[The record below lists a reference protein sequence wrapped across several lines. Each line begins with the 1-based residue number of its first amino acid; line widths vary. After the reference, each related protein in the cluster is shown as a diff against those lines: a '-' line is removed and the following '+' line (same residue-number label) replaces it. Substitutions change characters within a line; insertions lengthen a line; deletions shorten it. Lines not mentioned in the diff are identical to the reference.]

1 MNSIFSPKIITLLV
15 VTIFVCGCS
24 PAAKKARVLERADR
38 YFKAGDYDK
47 AKIEYMN
54 VLRLDHQNVTA
65 FEQLGLIWSE
75 EGVPLR
81 AIPFLLKVRELAPQN
96 NAARSKL
103 ALGFMVIGQSAEA
116 RKEAISILKQDPANT
131 DAILVLADSSRGTE
145 EIAGA
150 EQELAKF
157 PQKNTAA
164 FHLAKASMAIKKND
178 LGAAS
183 DEVQQALA
191 AEPKSARAHL
201 VMAYLYLL
209 RKNPSHAGP
218 EFKAA
223 AELAP
228 VRSDEQIKY
237 AEFQVSNGAADAAR
251 AILQQVTK
259 KAPDYLPAWR
269 GLAQIAF
276 TEKKYDEA
284 TSFLENIFSRD
295 PDNPEAGI
303 LQAQVWM
310 AKGDPAKGISILDR
324 LNNTYPNNAVLKYQL
339 ARAYV
344 LSNSLTQATAAMEQA
359 IAAKPDFVEAILLLT
374 ELNLRAGKAQAA
386 VTAMEDLLKT
396 HPDLAQAKVL
406 LASAYQVAGRLDNA
420 VSLFREQVQKTP
432 ESPDAHFVLGVILRQ
447 QNKNAEA
454 RGEFEKSS
462 ELMPDNWLAI
472 DHLVEIDIAE
482 KNLADA
488 TPRVEAYVARKPN
501 EAPGHYMLGKIYSA
515 QQSWAAA
522 EAEFKKAIDLDPN
535 FGVAYNALVSV
546 YVTQNKLP
554 QAISELESAL
564 KQRPGDGRVLLTMGL
579 IYDRMKDYPKARDV
593 YEKVLVTSPD
603 AAGALNNL
611 AYLYAERFNQLDR
624 AYELAQKARHL
635 QPEDGSIADSLAWIL
650 YKRGDYQQALSLL
663 EESAGKLP
671 DNPEVQFH
679 LGMAASMMGQTDAA
693 RTALEKAAHA
703 TVDFPGK
710 DEAQRRLASLQVPG
724 RATGEP
730 GGDLARLQK
739 QQPNDVLA
747 LINLAK
753 AHEQKGELAEA
764 AAAYEQAL
772 KLNPRFPDAALKL
785 AQLYAGPLHK
795 PDEAIAFAR
804 KARELAR
811 PNDSQSAGVLGR
823 IAFQAGNFSW
833 AYSLLQ
839 ESARQNNKDATV
851 LRDLALATYA
861 LGRVPEARQ
870 AMERAMNVQP
880 NGPQAEE
887 IKRFLA
893 MTALDGNAADMVAA
907 QSEVQRILKTEPD
920 YVPALMVR
928 AAIQRH
934 EHEAK
939 AATETYS
946 KVLQEYPDFAPAQKR
961 LAAIYADNP
970 DNQANAYDLA
980 MKARKTLPDDPD
992 LALTLAEI
1000 SFNRNEFPYAIQL
1013 FQQSAVKQ
1021 ALPAKDLYYLGMA
1034 QLQTRQEAKGRE
1046 TLQRAL
1052 SAGLQNPMAEEA
1064 KKRLAQEPPK

>member
-1 MNSIFSPKIITLLV
+1 MNSIFSPRIITLLL

-38 YFKAGDYDK
+38 YFKAGDYEK

-65 FEQLGLIWSE
+65 FGQLGFIWSE

-96 NAARSKL
+96 IAARSKL
-103 ALGFMVIGQSAEA
+103 ALGFMAIGQAPEA

-131 DAILVLADSSRGTE
+131 DAILVLADSSRGAE
-145 EIAGA
+145 EMTGA

-157 PQKNTAA
+157 SRKNTAG
-164 FHLAKASMAIKKND
+164 FHLAKASLAIKKND

-201 VMAYLYLL
+201 IMAYLYLL

-251 AILQQVTK
+251 ALLQQVTK

-295 PDNPEAGI
+295 PDNPDAGI

-324 LNNTYPNNAVLKYQL
+324 LNNTYPNNPLLKYQL

-344 LSNSLTQATAAMEQA
+344 LSKSLTQATAALEQA
-359 IAAKPDFVEAILLLT
+359 IAAKPDFAEAILLLA

-386 VTAMEDLLKT
+386 VTAMEDLLKNR
-396 HPDLAQAKVL
+396 PDLAQAKVL
-406 LASAYQVAGRLDNA
+406 LASAYQTSGRLDDA

-454 RGEFEKSS
+454 RGEFEKTS
-462 ELMPDNWLAI
+462 ELTPDNWLAI

-515 QQSWAAA
+515 QQNWASA
-522 EAEFKKAIDLDPN
+522 EAEFKKAIDFDPN

-564 KQRPGDGRVLLTMGL
+564 KQRPGDARVLLTMGL
-579 IYDRMKDYPKARDV
+579 IYDQMKDYPKASDA

-603 AAGALNNL
+603 AVGALNNL
-611 AYLYAERFNQLDR
+611 AYLYTERFNQLDR
-624 AYELAQKARHL
+624 AFELAQKARRL

-663 EESAGKLP
+663 QESAGKLP

-679 LGMAASMMGQTDAA
+679 LGMTASMMGQTEVA

-703 TVDFPGK
+703 AVDFPGK
-710 DEAQRRLASLQVPG
+710 DEAQRRLASLQVSG
-724 RATGEP
+724 RATGKP
-730 GGDLARLQK
+730 GGGDLARLQ
-739 QQPNDVLA
+739 QPSDVLA
-747 LINLAK
+747 LLNLAK
-753 AHEQKGELAEA
+753 SHEEKGEVMEA

-772 KLNPRFPDAALKL
+772 KLNPKLPDVTLKL

-804 KARELAR
+804 KARELAP
-811 PNDSQSAGVLGR
+811 PNDTQSAAVLGR

-839 ESARQNNKDATV
+839 EGARQNNKDAAV

-861 LGRVPEARQ
+861 LGKVPEARQ
-870 AMERAMNVQP
+870 AMERAMSVQP
-880 NGPQAEE
+880 EGPQAEE
-887 IKRFLA
+887 VKRFLA
-893 MTALDGNAADMVAA
+893 MTALDGNAADVVAA
-907 QSEVQRILKTEPD
+907 QSEVQRILKTDPD
-920 YVPALMVR
+920 YVPALMVQ
-928 AAIQRH
+928 AALQLH
-934 EHEAK
+934 QGDANG
-939 AATETYS
+939 AAETYS
-946 KVLQEYPDFAPAQKR
+946 KVLQKYPDFAPAQKH
-961 LAAIYADNP
+961 LAAIYATNT
-970 DNQANAYDLA
+970 DNQAKAYDLA
-980 MKARKTLPDDPD
+980 MKARKTLPDDSD

-1000 SFNRNEFPYAIQL
+1000 SFNRSEFPYAIQL
-1013 FQQSAVKQ
+1013 FQQSAAKQ

-1052 SAGLQNPMAEEA
+1052 SAGLQSPMAEEA
-1064 KKRLAQEPPK
+1064 KKRLAQHPK